1 MDMSATDKK
10 MSNREQSRDRVSIE
24 ISDSQMNISVID
36 MERLAV
42 EHRRDVSISVVEKGR
57 QGER

>member
-1 MDMSATDKK
+1 MDMSATDKT
-10 MSNREQSRDRVSIE
+10 MSNREQTRDIVSIE

-42 EHRRDVSISVVEKGR
+42 EPRRDVSISVVEKGR